1 MKKKVIKEDLVKTDE
16 LVKEVSKSKKP
27 RKKKKRKKKNY
38 LLRMLIIILVSVGS
52 YYFFS
57 SEMFDIDKV
66 QIKNNQ
72 HYTIEQVKD
81 KAGVK
86 IGQNI
91 FKFKKSALKEK
102 LLKDP
107 YFENVVIKRKFPSTI
122 VIDVTERTEMAIIQR
137 GRQNIVIDPNGLVL
151 RVTDASP
158 AITELSGLRVKKAE
172 AGKALQVDESA
183 LLTDTLEMMKLL
195 EDTDVYFKKIDVASV
210 TIRGYIYDQL
220 ICEGTPD
227 NMMKSIKNGNLET
240 VIYEMYSKGIE
251 RGVIKVGSDNYCA
264 FDPNVE

>member
-1 MKKKVIKEDLVKTDE
+1 MKYRIVEDEFENKDDLKKKVRKT
-16 LVKEVSKSKKP
+16 KKP

-38 LLRMLIIILVSVGS
+38 LLRLFVIIVVSVGL
-52 YYFFS
+52 YYFAS

-66 QIKNNQ
+66 QIENNQ
-72 HYTIEQVKD
+72 HYTIEQIKD

-91 FKFKKSALKEK
+91 FKFKKSELKEK

-122 VIDVTERTEMAIIQR
+122 VIDVTERTEMAIIKR
-137 GRQNIVIDPNGLVL
+137 AGQNIVIDPNGLVL
-151 RVTDASP
+151 RVTDATP
-158 AITELSGLRVKKAE
+158 TVTELTGLRVKKVE

-183 LLTDTLEMMKLL
+183 LLADTLEMMKKL
-195 EDTDVYFKKIDVASV
+195 EGTELFFKKIEVANV
-210 TIRGYIYDQL
+210 TIRAYIYDQL

-227 NMMKSIKNGNLET
+227 NMMKSIANGNLET

>member
-1 MKKKVIKEDLVKTDE
+1 MKKRVIEEEFENKDETNKRVRKT
-16 LVKEVSKSKKP
+16 KKP

-38 LLRMLIIILVSVGS
+38 LLRLFVIIMVSVGL
-52 YYFFS
+52 YYFAS

-66 QIKNNQ
+66 QVDNNQ
-72 HYTIEQVKD
+72 HYTVEQIKD

-91 FKFKKSALKEK
+91 FQFKKSELKKK

-122 VIDVTERTEMAIIQR
+122 VIEVTERTEMAIIKR
-137 GRQNIVIDPNGLVL
+137 AGQNIVIDPNGLVH

-158 AITELSGLRVKKAE
+158 AVTEISGLRVKKAE

-183 LLTDTLEMMKLL
+183 LLTDTLDMMKKL
-195 EDTDVYFKKIDVASV
+195 EGTELFFKRVDIANV
-210 TIRGYIYDQL
+210 TVRAYIYDQL
-220 ICEGTPD
+220 ICEGTPE
-227 NMMKSIKNGNLET
+227 NMIKSITNGNLET

-251 RGVIKVGSDNYCA
+251 RGVIRVGSDNYCA